1 MRKYLYKYREP
12 KILKFYDDYVYANS
26 RAEAVKIAQNKIKKF
41 SKENNKK
48 YSLLYYTLRLY
59 HSGDEKTYT
68 FRFKKWAARSKEI
81 AENYNVY
88 DDQYIKADSCS
99 QAVAKAKE
107 MFGRNNLIIS
117 SFQLVH
123 NIDEK

>member
-1 MRKYLYKYREP
+1 MKKYVYKYRQP
-12 KILKFYDDYVYANS
+12 KILKLYDDYVYANS
-26 RAEAVKIAQNKIKKF
+26 RPEAVKTARNKVEKI
-41 SKENNKK
+41 SKENNIK
-48 YSLLYYTLRLY
+48 YSLLYYTLHLY

-68 FRFKKWAARSKEI
+68 FKFKKWAARNKEI
-81 AENYNVY
+81 SEKYNVY

-99 QAVAKAKE
+99 QAIEKAKE
-107 MFGRNNLIIS
+107 MYGKNNLIIS

>member
-1 MRKYLYKYREP
+1 MKKYVYKYCEH
-12 KILKFYDDYVYANS
+12 KILKFYDDYVLAES
-26 RAEAVKIAQNKIKKF
+26 RSEAVKIARSKVEKI
-41 SKENNKK
+41 SKENGIK

-99 QAVAKAKE
+99 QAIAKAKE
-107 MFGRNNLIIS
+107 MYGRNNLIIS

-123 NIDEK
+123 NVDEK